1 MSQLLLRANT
11 NLYPIWPLLNQRAK
25 EERKVAKEQAQ
36 VYYWMSGSFSSLN
49 YAPLDC
55 SVRHRKVDSWF
66 PFFSSTYNNFSWRL
80 SWLDRAFLL
89 FQLKTRAKNRNTF
102 SLHFLG
108 KKIFQCK
115 KDNLVN
121 QQYQKMFDFFLIL
134 KNEHWGEN
142 AAFRSQNW
150 FCQRVDFIY
159 CDRFTASWAEL
170 SSLTD
175 YQDQLLPLCYSLVLF
190 SNVKSNTDK
199 PVKVFCLNKGR
210 QN

>member
-1 MSQLLLRANT
+1 MHCITHSTEYTNRDWLRSYCGNGFHYFDLGRKKKFLSRLFMREGGRRRKNNIQLMSQLLLRANT

-108 KKIFQCK
+108 KKIFQK
-115 KDNLVN
+115 
-121 QQYQKMFDFFLIL
+121 YQKIIDFFLI
-134 KNEHWGEN
+134 
-142 AAFRSQNW
+142 
-150 FCQRVDFIY
+150 
-159 CDRFTASWAEL
+159 
-170 SSLTD
+170 
-175 YQDQLLPLCYSLVLF
+175 
-190 SNVKSNTDK
+190 
-199 PVKVFCLNKGR
+199 
-210 QN
+210 